1 MLVIF
6 HFLLQ
11 THFLPFSIL
20 KKKKKTLI
28 REIRRVN
35 ERSLAGEEAGRQRI
49 VQDLNTIYVF
59 EENESHELATL
70 GSF

>member
-20 KKKKKTLI
+20 KKKKTLI

-35 ERSLAGEEAGRQRI
+35 EKSVAGEEAGGQRI
-49 VQDLNTIYVF
+49 VQDLNTIDVF
-59 EENESHELATL
+59 EDNESHEPGTL